1 MFFKLTMSLVGY
13 SLVEFLA
20 ADLLDLDVSSAWL
33 EENPIIV
40 PPAAALV
47 VLPPCYEAIFP

>member
-20 ADLLDLDVSSAWL
+20 ADLLDLVVSSAWL
-33 EENPIIV
+33 EENAIIV

-47 VLPPCYEAIFP
+47 VLPACYEAIFP